1 MKNLKDYLIKESSKK
16 YTREE
21 IQKLCPKFW
30 RAVSQFCRDKN
41 TEEGVEYL
49 IDSWTNEN
57 FEEFDKKYKNY
68 CPFSDKDLREFEEK
82 FMTDDII
89 EEIDNIK

>member
-1 MKNLKDYLIKESSKK
+1 MKNLRDYLIKESKQ

-30 RAVSQFCRDKN
+30 GAVSQFCRDKN

-49 IDSWTNEN
+49 IDAWTNEN
-57 FEEFDKKYKNY
+57 FEEFDKKYKNK

-82 FMTDDII
+82 FMTDDMI
-89 EEIDNIK
+89 EEIDKIK